1 MPCFNFATTHA
12 GSLDI
17 NKLILYFDGESI
29 SGVFEMTLEQ
39 CKTCKYFRKLENGA
53 VHCAHDKNLVVYASV
68 YNPKLEQ
75 YVILNCPE
83 ER

>member
-1 MPCFNFATTHA
+1 
-12 GSLDI
+12 
-17 NKLILYFDGESI
+17 
-29 SGVFEMTLEQ
+29 MTLEQ